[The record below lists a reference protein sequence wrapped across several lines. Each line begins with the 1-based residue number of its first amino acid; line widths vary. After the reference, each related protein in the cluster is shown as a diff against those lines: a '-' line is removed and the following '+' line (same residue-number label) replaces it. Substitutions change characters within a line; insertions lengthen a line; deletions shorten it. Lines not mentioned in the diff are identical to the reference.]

1 MDEINFAKT
10 LIPAL
15 KMLYKAG
22 VIDVVATL
30 YSKPYIQID
39 VKMFKELYPDIA
51 PVNGHYRYNMGDV
64 DIVAAEVA

>member
-22 VIDVVATL
+22 VIDIAL
-30 YSKPYIQID
+30 AAYGKPYIQITVD
-39 VKMFKELYPDIA
+39 MFTELFPDIN
-51 PVNGHYRYNMGDV
+51 PIDGHYRYNMGDV
-64 DIVAAEVA
+64 DIVAAEAA